1 MLVSSAWLWNCWLIN
16 IEFVFKGYGDAVAS
30 AALTL
35 VEADRDKDIRC
46 EVEYDG
52 LYNAMNYTMNTNIS
66 KTHID
71 FCMIRFKTCI
81 LCTRA
86 VKALCKHTKHVSAK
100 TNW

>member
-1 MLVSSAWLWNCWLIN
+1 MKLLIN

-52 LYNAMNYTMNTNIS
+52 LYNAMNYTMNTNINIS
-66 KTHID
+66 
-71 FCMIRFKTCI
+71 
-81 LCTRA
+81 L
-86 VKALCKHTKHVSAK
+86 L
-100 TNW
+100 NWFFLKLWMFQLPYIES